1 MSILQMLATSSRNLA
16 NPDSFA
22 NNLVIGVSGSSDH
35 GLTNVAG
42 LVNTSTSTFSQIV
55 PRGSAQSAFSTTNK
69 YYNTSWE
76 LGDRPVR
83 ALWCSFENPTI
94 AAFGSSN
101 FTLETWVYI
110 PTFTGLTQCALWSHT
125 NDVDNTGF
133 QCFICGDS
141 FGDVSAR
148 RGIFFTGGAGAEVN
162 IAYNCL
168 SPNTWHHIAVVRNG
182 SASNS
187 LKIYVDGVDRTSYRD
202 ASGNPNW
209 TYNQGL
215 VLAAPGSET
224 GWNTVKLQDYRVYQ
238 GVAKYTSNFTPP
250 GRMFFDILT
259 AASDPNAANLILAAP
274 FGVGFGTTDYSS
286 VIRGSGS
293 SYTLESVNS
302 SIETT
307 DPKWTDYGGS
317 LLAGANNA
325 STQRLYTT
333 TALPAFRAN
342 DFCIEGWLYMPSSAV
357 GTSGMALLYNHND
370 TDTGFAV
377 TFLGNDTSYPRALY
391 FAGGAGAGNTRTS
404 QSCPLNQWF
413 HFAFARSGSTIRIF
427 INGVNQVVSGGSV
440 TTDFTGS
447 FQGNI
452 LNSSDTSYNTVRLQ
466 DYRIYQGVAKYTSN
480 FTPPIQMF
488 I

>member
-55 PRGSAQSAFSTTNK
+55 PRGSAQSTFSTTNK
-69 YYNTSWE
+69 YYNTSLE
-76 LGDRPVR
+76 LGTRSGTSGWF
-83 ALWCSFENPTI
+83 AFESPNI

-110 PTFTGLTQCALWSHT
+110 PTFSGLTQCSLWFHT
-125 NDVDNTGF
+125 NGVDNTGF

-162 IAYNCL
+162 IAFNCL

-187 LKIYVDGVDRTSYRD
+187 LKIYVDGVDRTSYRS

-209 TYNQGL
+209 TYTGGL
-215 VLAAPGSET
+215 FVAAPSSET

-250 GRMFFDILT
+250 
-259 AASDPNAANLILAAP
+259 S
-274 FGVGFGTTDYSS
+274 
-286 VIRGSGS
+286 
-293 SYTLESVNS
+293 
-302 SIETT
+302 
-307 DPKWTDYGGS
+307 
-317 LLAGANNA
+317 
-325 STQRLYTT
+325 
-333 TALPAFRAN
+333 
-342 DFCIEGWLYMPSSAV
+342 
-357 GTSGMALLYNHND
+357 
-370 TDTGFAV
+370 
-377 TFLGNDTSYPRALY
+377 
-391 FAGGAGAGNTRTS
+391 
-404 QSCPLNQWF
+404 
-413 HFAFARSGSTIRIF
+413 
-427 INGVNQVVSGGSV
+427 
-440 TTDFTGS
+440 
-447 FQGNI
+447 
-452 LNSSDTSYNTVRLQ
+452 
-466 DYRIYQGVAKYTSN
+466 
-480 FTPPIQMF
+480 QMF
-488 I
+488 V